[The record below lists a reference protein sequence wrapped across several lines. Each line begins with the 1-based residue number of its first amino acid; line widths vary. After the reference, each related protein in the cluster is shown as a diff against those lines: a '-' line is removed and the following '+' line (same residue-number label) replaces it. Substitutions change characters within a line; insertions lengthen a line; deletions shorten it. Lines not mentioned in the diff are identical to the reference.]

1 MNRSDL
7 SFFLL
12 GKRYGFDL
20 RNMVKFVN
28 ENQYWSEDQTHAY
41 QLQRLQLL
49 VTHVY
54 HKVPHYRKVMKQ
66 QGMEPEDL
74 KSLEDLQHF
83 PIIGKSDV
91 RANPDDFIASDFQTY
106 RPLPRSSGGTTG
118 IPFKYYNDTAS
129 WGLNWATKIRA
140 FEWGGYHLGGD
151 KIAILKGGSMYN
163 EGKIGLKARLW
174 RWTQRNYSFNIMH
187 MSDEQM
193 KLYAQDIASQKIRFM
208 RGYPS
213 AISSFAKWVQQH
225 NIQLNMDKI
234 FTTAEML
241 LEADRKSIEE
251 AFACKIIDTYGCGD
265 GMGGA
270 SQCVLSQKY
279 HINTE
284 TSIMEIL
291 DKDLKTNTL
300 PGDTGEIVL
309 TSLHDYAMPL
319 IRYTPSDQAIPSA
332 TPCECGIKLPVLDKI
347 VGRVSDVFYLPNGRV
362 LNGLSIPFEAW
373 TDKLSKFQVIHEKP
387 LLIVIKLVVTP
398 AFTAK
403 NEQDILDLLK
413 HNAGEGIAIEVQI
426 VDDIP
431 LSAAGKHKYVISKVE
446 Y

>member
-1 MNRSDL
+1 
-7 SFFLL
+7 
-12 GKRYGFDL
+12 
-20 RNMVKFVN
+20 MVKFVN
-28 ENQYWSEDQTHAY
+28 ENQFWSEDQTHAY

-54 HKVPHYRKVMKQ
+54 QKVPYYRKVMQ
-66 QGMEPEDL
+66 EMGMEPGDF
-74 KSLEDLQHF
+74 KSLEDLQYF
-83 PIIGKSDV
+83 PIIGKNDV
-91 RANPDDFIASDFQTY
+91 RANLEDFLASDFQSY
-106 RPLPRSSGGTTG
+106 RPLARSSGGTTG

-140 FEWGGYHLGGD
+140 FGWGGYHLGRD

-163 EGKIGLKARLW
+163 EGKISLKARLW
-174 RWTQRNYSFNIMH
+174 RWTQRNYSFNIMS

-193 KLYAQDIASQKIRFM
+193 QVYAYDIASQKIRFM

-213 AISSFAKWVQQH
+213 AISSFAKWVRQH
-225 NIQLNMDKI
+225 NIQLRMDKI

-241 LEADRKSIEE
+241 LDTERATVENT
-251 AFACKIIDTYGCGD
+251 FACKIIDTYGCGD

-270 SQCVLSQKY
+270 SQCGCSHKY

-291 DKDLKTNTL
+291 DKDLKTKTL
-300 PGDTGEIVL
+300 PGAIGEIVL
-309 TSLHDYAMPL
+309 TSLQDYAMPL

-332 TPCECGIKLPVLDKI
+332 APCECGVKLPVLDKI

-373 TDKLSKFQVIHEKP
+373 TDKLTKFQIIHEKP
-387 LLIVIKLVVTP
+387 HLIVIKLVITP
-398 AFTAK
+398 AFTAQD
-403 NEQDILDLLK
+403 EQDILALLQ
-413 HNAGEGIAIEVQI
+413 HNAGEGMAIEVQI